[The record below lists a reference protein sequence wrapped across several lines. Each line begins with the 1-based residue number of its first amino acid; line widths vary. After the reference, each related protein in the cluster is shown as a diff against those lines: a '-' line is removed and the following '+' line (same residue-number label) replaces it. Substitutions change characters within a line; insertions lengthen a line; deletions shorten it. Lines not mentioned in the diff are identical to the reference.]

1 MFTGFL
7 IKKSSEL
14 ELDCVGEHIALDKCL
29 EDTLE
34 YSIKVKVRFQF
45 NFSSKHTAPSAAS
58 ILPTKLFV
66 SMLGQLLEESNFTD
80 TKTFIGACYE

>member
-29 EDTLE
+29 EDTKD
-34 YSIKVKVRFQF
+34 YAIKGRSQISIQF
-45 NFSSKHTAPSAAS
+45 
-58 ILPTKLFV
+58 
-66 SMLGQLLEESNFTD
+66 
-80 TKTFIGACYE
+80 